1 MAVAL
6 IAFFPLISALA
17 FGGPEATLVDD
28 GFDLGRGWSPRPTA
42 PPSMEEL
49 VRRQQQQTFSNL
61 ILAPNHICGYV
72 SGSSGMLK
80 DASL

>member
-6 IAFFPLISALA
+6 FACFPLISALA

-28 GFDLGRGWSPRPTA
+28 GFDLARGWSPRPTE

-49 VRRQQQQTFSNL
+49 VRRQQQTFSDL
-61 ILAPNHICGYV
+61 ILAPGYTCGYV
-72 SGSSGMLK
+72 SGRSGMLK